1 MSVLYSVLYKQYKEV
16 CDRLMVEQEETDR
29 LSKLVGEL
37 YAKWQIAEEQ
47 NRKLKEENLEVLERI
62 SQLEWAVGA

>member
-1 MSVLYSVLYKQYKEV
+1 
-16 CDRLMVEQEETDR
+16 MVEQEETDR

-62 SQLEWAVGA
+62 AQLEWAAGV